1 MTGKRPESLANG
13 ASVGEGTFGCSISRI
28 LVGDTTMQG
37 LDCFGG
43 AGMERLHWL
52 RSRSVPSAME
62 DFIALAQ
69 PVPPEG
75 SGSSGMEDCF
85 VLAQPVPPG
94 GLEAGGNENLDRVP
108 IPSAAREVIMF
119 EWKHSQATSGVALAE
134 RASSDATTSTRQ
146 PTRAEP
152 VFGST
157 NVNACFS
164 LTYRPA
170 ERIIT
175 VHRQTR
181 QQTQRTKQR

>member
-1 MTGKRPESLANG
+1 VKEPLGVP
-13 ASVGEGTFGCSISRI
+13 
-28 LVGDTTMQG
+28 LVGSLWETPPCKG
-37 LDCFGG
+37 LIVSGELEWKGYTGSARVQCQQQW
-43 AGMERLHWL
+43 RTLL
-52 RSRSVPSAME
+52 RSLRKA
-62 DFIALAQ
+62 A
-69 PVPPEG
+69 PEG

-94 GLEAGGNENLDRVP
+94 GLQAGGNENLDRAP
-108 IPSAAREVIMF
+108 PPSAAREVIMF
-119 EWKHSQATSGVALAE
+119 ECKHSQATSGVALAE